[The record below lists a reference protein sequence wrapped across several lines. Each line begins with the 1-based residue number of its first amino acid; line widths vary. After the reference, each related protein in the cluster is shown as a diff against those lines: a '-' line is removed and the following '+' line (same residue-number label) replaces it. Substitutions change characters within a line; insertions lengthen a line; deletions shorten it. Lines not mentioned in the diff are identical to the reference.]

1 MLIPP
6 RPLSTRVLTK
16 YELESDKETVNK
28 YEDCGLGKKALYVGA
43 FGLNRR
49 RYIPIG
55 NVKRVYKRLA
65 VSKGFFESGK
75 MFITVSY
82 LVIEY
87 DGGKRKTCRF
97 THEENLD
104 LLLSSIKSR
113 TAIHIG
119 KKK

>member
-1 MLIPP
+1 MLISPKALFSSLP
-6 RPLSTRVLTK
+6 KKDLAADK
-16 YELESDKETVNK
+16 KAADKFES
-28 YEDCGLGKKALYVGA
+28 CSLGKKALYVGGV
-43 FGLNRR
+43 FLNNLY
-49 RYIPIG
+49 YIPLSKIE
-55 NVKRVYKRLA
+55 RVYKRLA